1 MRKDYEEK
9 LNSIKSE
16 FSSKVALI
24 VKKFNSLN
32 KKNKTIL
39 SSTVISVLLIFGFIC
54 FGSSGTEDEN
64 TSASIKN
71 NTKIFEKDAYTKMLL
86 NTEATSGYT
95 WNEVI
100 DGYKYC
106 ENKSYKHTKYNI
118 EKKTVDVVEMKCR
131 LTSSFV
137 PTAENLV
144 VKTWR
149 GYDEIYKA
157 LVDLNNSK
165 VIDLETI
172 VNYKQEAL
180 NKFNNSNFNKSWLHT
195 YFYENPVYQGRV
207 MMKYKICKGEKAS
220 FFNFDSEGIKNFS
233 LRTQAYANNGS
244 LAKQLVSDYDFI
256 TNNNREPDDLKK
268 ELRSWANQYAGRIVV
283 GAIFSDK
290 YLNKPLY
297 HNRSSKDDYTKHPEY
312 DRGDNPFVITS
323 VEYLDEAPFVIF
335 HYDEILNGKIIK
347 KDLKAT
353 IREIFGDIDYHI
365 DNIDYHFE
373 GERAYRIR
381 TDKFYILFDNLGK
394 VYEPVF

>member
-64 TSASIKN
+64 TSVSIKN

-144 VKTWR
+144 KR
-149 GYDEIYKA
+149 GRGFDGIYKA
-157 LVDLNNSK
+157 LVDLSNSK

-172 VNYKQEAL
+172 VNYEQEAL

-207 MMKYKICKGEKAS
+207 MMMYKICKGEKAS

-233 LRTQAYANNGS
+233 LRTQAYANKGS
-244 LAKQLVSDYDFI
+244 LANLLVSDYDFI
-256 TNNNREPDDLKK
+256 TNNNREPNDLKYK
-268 ELRSWANQYAGRIVV
+268 ELLPWAIQYAGRIVV
-283 GAIFSDK
+283 GSIFSDK
-290 YLNKPLY
+290 YLNKTLY
-297 HNRSSKDDYTKHPEY
+297 HDRSSQDKYTKHPDY
-312 DRGDNPFVITS
+312 DIGDHPFVITS

-347 KDLKAT
+347 KDRKVT
-353 IREIFGDIDYHI
+353 IRSIFGDIDVSYHHI
-365 DNIDYHFE
+365 E
-373 GERAYRIR
+373 GERAYRIK
-381 TDKFYILFDNLGK
+381 TDKFYILFDNQGK